1 MHESCRHARCSAPT
15 ARRGF
20 ATTARAGVAALA
32 VLAVLLLL
40 LAGACAASETP
51 AHDNQTGAAL
61 GESLPLWSI
70 LPFAGILLS
79 IALFPLFLPHFWHHH
94 YSKVAVAWGL
104 IFAVPFLLAR
114 RGEAV
119 HAILVTSL
127 HEYMPFIVLLWALF
141 TVAGG
146 IVLRGTMSGTPRANL
161 ALLFAGALAASWVGT
176 TGASMLLI
184 QPLLR
189 GLERRQHR
197 AHTVVFFIFL
207 VSNMGGVLTP
217 LGDPPLFLGF
227 LNGVPFFWTLHLWPQ
242 FLFLLV
248 VLLPL
253 YYWIDRRAFLREGF
267 ASAASLQGGPVPLVS
282 APREPLRLEGLVNLP
297 LLLAILASVLLSG
310 LVHLRQV
317 ELLDVRF
324 ELQDLLRD
332 AALVLIGLASLR
344 LTPRPLRAANQFTWA
359 PMREVAWLFAGIFTT
374 MIPAL
379 AILLAGERGALAPLV
394 QHVDRAD
401 EYFWITG
408 AFSSVLDNAP
418 TYLTFLSAAIGAHFP
433 GLPPHEAVHRLSVE
447 QGTLLAAISCGAVFM
462 GANTYIGN
470 APNFMV
476 RSIAEERGVAM
487 PSFLGYVF
495 RWSLPL
501 LVPVFVLLTLVF
513 FR

>member
-1 MHESCRHARCSAPT
+1 MHETRRHARCPSLA
-15 ARRGF
+15 ARRQAAAAGR
-20 ATTARAGVAALA
+20 ARVAALA
-32 VLAVLLLL
+32 GLVILLFLL
-40 LAGACAASETP
+40 GATCAAGETP
-51 AHDNQTGAAL
+51 ADDNVSAAVL
-61 GESLPLWSI
+61 GEGMPLWSI

-79 IALFPLFLPHFWHHH
+79 IALFPLFLPRFWHHH

-114 RGEAV
+114 RGDAV
-119 HAILVTSL
+119 HAILVTTL

-161 ALLFAGALAASWVGT
+161 ALLFAGTLAASCVGT

-189 GLERRQHR
+189 GLERRQQR
-197 AHTVVFFIFL
+197 AHTVIFFIFL
-207 VSNMGGVLTP
+207 VSNIGGVLTP

-242 FLFLLV
+242 FFFLLV

-253 YYWIDRRAFLREGF
+253 YYGIDRRAFLREGS
-267 ASAASLQGGPVPLVS
+267 ASAASLRQGPVHLV
-282 APREPLRLEGLVNLP
+282 PTPHEPLRLEGLVNLP

-310 LVHLRQV
+310 LVHLRAV
-317 ELLDVRF
+317 EFVGIRF

-359 PMREVAWLFAGIFTT
+359 PMREVAWLFAGIFMT

-394 QHVDRAD
+394 QHVDLPG
-401 EYFWITG
+401 EYFWVTG

-433 GLPPHEAVHRLSVE
+433 GLTPHEAVHRLSTE

-476 RSIAEERGVAM
+476 RSIAEQRGVAM
-487 PSFLGYVF
+487 PSFLGYLF